1 MELRV
6 NPGPAEVRL
15 PEAPTTGYLWT
26 LADPPPG
33 VSLIRDDYVP
43 PPGDKVGGQGER
55 VFHFDVSSPGRYD
68 LDFHLG
74 RATQDDAAEHRTVTL
89 IAER

>member
-6 NPGPAEVRL
+6 TPGPAEVRL
-15 PEAPTTGYLWT
+15 PEAPTTGYVWT
-26 LADPPPG
+26 LADPPAG
-33 VSLIRDDYVP
+33 VSLTRSDYVP
-43 PPGDKVGGQGER
+43 PPGDRVGGQGER
-55 VFHFDVSSPGRYD
+55 VFGLEVTAPGRYE

-74 RATQDDAAEHRTVTL
+74 RSSSSEAQERRTVTL

>member
-33 VSLIRDDYVP
+33 VSLIRNDYVP
-43 PPGDKVGGQGER
+43 PPDDKVGGQGER
-55 VFHFDVSSPGRYD
+55 VFRFDVSSPGRYD

-74 RATQDDAAEHRTVTL
+74 RATQAETAERRTVTL